1 MILINVLKRI
11 DTKFKFRYMLYF
23 YCKKGLEFKNI
34 NRKFIIGLLGYTTFL
49 VLGTFLLTHNSDRQ
63 VVLETITP
71 EERLIV
77 INQNERAFSE
87 DTLIGMLK
95 ELNVKFPHIVLA
107 QSIVETGHWTS
118 RIFIENHNLFG
129 MKEAYVRVHTAK
141 GTQHN
146 HAYYENWRESVYDYA
161 FYQCRYLGGLKTE
174 EEYFQY
180 LSRSYAEAPNYIQSL
195 KRVIANEKLREKF

>member
-1 MILINVLKRI
+1 
-11 DTKFKFRYMLYF
+11 MLYF

-77 INQNERAFSE
+77 INQNEFAFSE
-87 DTLIGMLK
+87 DTLVYLLT

-107 QSIVETGHWTS
+107 QSIIETGHWSS
-118 RIFIENHNLFG
+118 RIFKENNNLFG
-129 MKEAYVRVHTAK
+129 MKVAYVRVHTAK

-161 FYQCRYLGGLKTE
+161 FYQCRYLGGIKTE
-174 EEYFQY
+174 QEYLQY
-180 LSRSYAEAPNYIQSL
+180 LSRSYAEAPNYIQSI
-195 KRVIANEKLREKF
+195 KRVIENEKLREKF

>member
-1 MILINVLKRI
+1 
-11 DTKFKFRYMLYF
+11 MLYF
-23 YCKKGLEFKNI
+23 YSKSGLEFKNI
-34 NRKFIIGLLGYTTFL
+34 SRKFIIGLLGYTAFL
-49 VLGTFLLTHNSDRQ
+49 VLGT
-63 VVLETITP
+63 VLFTDKTEYTRNEVIETITP

-77 INQNERAFSE
+77 INQNEFEFSE
-87 DTLIGMLK
+87 DTLVYLLT

-107 QSIVETGHWTS
+107 QSIIETGHWSS
-118 RIFIENHNLFG
+118 RIFKENNNLFG

-161 FYQCRYLGGLKTE
+161 FYQCRYLGGIKTE

-180 LSRSYAEAPNYIQSL
+180 LSRSYAEAPNYVQSL
-195 KRVIANEKLREKF
+195 KRVIENEKLREKFQK

>member
-1 MILINVLKRI
+1 
-11 DTKFKFRYMLYF
+11 MLYF
-23 YCKKGLEFKNI
+23 YSKSGLEFKNI
-34 NRKFIIGLLGYTTFL
+34 SRKFIIGLLGYTAFL
-49 VLGTFLLTHNSDRQ
+49 VLGT
-63 VVLETITP
+63 VLFTDKTEYTRNEVIETITP

-77 INQNERAFSE
+77 INQNEFEFSE
-87 DTLIGMLK
+87 DTLVYLLT

-107 QSIVETGHWTS
+107 QSIIETGHWSS
-118 RIFIENHNLFG
+118 RIFKENNNLFG

-161 FYQCRYLGGLKTE
+161 FYQCRYLGGIKTE

-180 LSRSYAEAPNYIQSL
+180 LSRSYAEAPTYVQSL
-195 KRVIANEKLREKF
+195 KRVIENEKLREKFQK

>member
-1 MILINVLKRI
+1 
-11 DTKFKFRYMLYF
+11 MLYF
-23 YCKKGLEFKNI
+23 YSKSGLEFKNI
-34 NRKFIIGLLGYTTFL
+34 SRKFIIGLLGYTAFL
-49 VLGTFLLTHNSDRQ
+49 VLGT
-63 VVLETITP
+63 VLFTDKTEYTRKEVIETITP

-77 INQNERAFSE
+77 INQNEFAFSE
-87 DTLIGMLK
+87 DTLVYLLT

-107 QSIVETGHWTS
+107 QSIIETGHWSS
-118 RIFIENHNLFG
+118 RIFKENNNLFG

-161 FYQCRYLGGLKTE
+161 FYQCRYLGGIKTE

-180 LSRSYAEAPNYIQSL
+180 LSRSYAEAPNYVQSL
-195 KRVIANEKLREKF
+195 KRVIENEKLREKFQK